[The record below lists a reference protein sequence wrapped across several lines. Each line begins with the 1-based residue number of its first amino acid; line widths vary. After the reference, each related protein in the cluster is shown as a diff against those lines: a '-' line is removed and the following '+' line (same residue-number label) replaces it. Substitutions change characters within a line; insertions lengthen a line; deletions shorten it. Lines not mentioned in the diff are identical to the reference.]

1 MLLKSLVMIGAIAGV
16 VLGTAGTLVP
26 WLVPGLFT
34 NDRMVVQQV

>member
-26 WLVPGLFT
+26 WLFPGLFT